1 MTPTTVTR
9 WNGSYPGETRAAIT
23 SNAIRATAGPRL
35 VMAQSIETGHHGAGG
50 PAVCSPAGAED
61 PGNLVQGLA
70 HLGQALRR
78 ETGSRERVAAD
89 PVDHG
94 FQEVFPRYGQAPCVQ
109 LGQVDLADLVP
120 GLASGQGSRGLECL
134 FAGARAAPGL
144 RSHLAEVGEFDA
156 VFVEAAPFLLGARHA
171 WGRTVI
177 RFPER
182 ATGQDEWHEHG
193 HSPAPNS
200 RRRRRG
206 LTPPPT
212 AA

>member
-1 MTPTTVTR
+1 MTAGRSAGDITEARPRRPRGALQTGLMTPVTVTR

-35 VMAQSIETGHHGAGG
+35 VMAQSIETGHHGAGR
-50 PAVCSPAGAED
+50 PAVCSPAGAEE

-70 HLGQALRR
+70 QLGQALRR

-120 GLASGQGSRGLECL
+120 GPASGPGSRGLECL

-156 VFVEAAPFLLGARHA
+156 VFVEAAPFLLGARA
-171 WGRTVI
+171 GARLPP
-177 RFPER
+177 RLGP
-182 ATGQDEWHEHG
+182 HG
-193 HSPAPNS
+193 HPLP
-200 RRRRRG
+200 
-206 LTPPPT
+206 
-212 AA
+212 